1 MSNVDARLART
12 LSPSG
17 RTLRGWRGA
26 APQVVSGWGGRP
38 SRLFAAILIA
48 GDIASSIMAI
58 VAAAAIVAT
67 AAGPGRFHQ
76 PDADANVPALAA
88 AAGHQLFPRPLPV
101 PHQKPNRAVP
111 AACNSNAAVRL
122 RRNVDVDP

>member
-1 MSNVDARLART
+1 MSNVDARLARI

-17 RTLRGWRGA
+17 RKPGVGGESRPRSF
-26 APQVVSGWGGRP
+26 PDWGGRP
-38 SRLFAAILIA
+38 SRLFAVMLIA
-48 GDIASSIMAI
+48 GDIASSITAI
-58 VAAAAIVAT
+58 VAAAVFVAT
-67 AAGPGRFHQ
+67 AADQIGFISRMQTQMCLLF
-76 PDADANVPALAA
+76 AA